1 MPKSNFKL
9 ALNLNLLRPQS
20 NPEKLPVKFL
30 HWLLSSG
37 RYLFVLVNG
46 LVLIAFIGRFKLDAD
61 LASNKEA
68 IEEQIPYIESMKPY
82 EILIRNTQLKLST
95 IANINTNSLDW
106 SRILKKIADQT
117 PTNVKI
123 TSINVE
129 KNVGAATIRIN
140 GQTQNNNEITGFISG
155 LKTEDSFT
163 KVSLVN
169 IGLEQDIIKFTI
181 DALAKLTGPEA
192 KNL

>member
-1 MPKSNFKL
+1 MPKSNYKF

-20 NPEKLPVKFL
+20 NPEKLLVKFL
-30 HWLLSSG
+30 RWLLSSG

-68 IEEQIPYIESMKPY
+68 IEQQLPYIESMKPY
-82 EILIRNTQLKLST
+82 GILIKETQLKLST
-95 IANINTNSLDW
+95 IANINKSSLDF
-106 SRILKKIADQT
+106 SQVLEIIARQT

-123 TSINVE
+123 SNINIE
-129 KNVGAATIRIN
+129 KNVGGASIHIS
-140 GQTQNNNEITGFISG
+140 GQAQNNNEINSFING

-169 IGLEQDIIKFTI
+169 IGLEQAIIKFTI
-181 DALAKLTGPEA
+181 DVTAKLSGPGA